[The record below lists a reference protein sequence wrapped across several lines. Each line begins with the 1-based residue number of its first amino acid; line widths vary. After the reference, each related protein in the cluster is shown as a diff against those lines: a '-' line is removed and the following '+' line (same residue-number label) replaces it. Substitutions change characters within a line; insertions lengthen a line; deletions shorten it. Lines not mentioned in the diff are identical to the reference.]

1 MHGMTFHFG
10 LQETILFDQWVV
22 SDLSGVLGS
31 VIGIIILGMI
41 YEGLKN
47 YREYLNVSK
56 AIYKRKGET
65 ESRAKSIFST
75 IHVVQTML
83 QGVQLILGYLLMFI
97 FMTYNVYLCIAVVVG
112 SVLGYF
118 VFSWKYARCDISEC
132 CS

>member
-1 MHGMTFHFG
+1 MTFHFG

-83 QGVQLILGYLLMFI
+83 QGVQLILGYFLMFI

>member
-83 QGVQLILGYLLMFI
+83 QGVQLILGYFLMFI